1 MTTGVGI
8 RGGHERWTISMGEI
22 APTRSGS
29 PYICLWAPEYGIDVH
44 LPYSED
50 IGTLGA
56 CASVPSIGSSISTVL
71 LPYLDVPYSTSVSFS
86 ALASLCI

>member
-1 MTTGVGI
+1 M
-8 RGGHERWTISMGEI
+8 EEI
-22 APTRSGS
+22 APTRSGG

-44 LPYSED
+44 LSYSED

-56 CASVPSIGSSISTVL
+56 CASVPSIGSSISPVL
-71 LPYLDVPYSTSVSFS
+71 LPYLDVPYSTSVPFG